1 MVDYI
6 LQLMKVCLI
15 TYEFPPQIG
24 GEAVYASGLAS
35 ALDDLGAE
43 VTVITT
49 SEKSIA
55 ISYEENLKII
65 RLPKAR
71 VLPKMYSFSLYANK
85 ILESNMTG
93 KIDIIHNT
101 SDYNEIIT
109 PRRKKI
115 PVIAT
120 IHHPYAQERRIYK
133 ANSNNIDYLKYALH
147 RKINY
152 LEFNSKI
159 LCKRADRLIAVSNY
173 TARSVIEEYGI
184 QPNKISVIPNAV
196 DINTFNPDID
206 GTEFRKKLNIES
218 EKVILFVGRLDFQ
231 KGIEYLISAFS
242 KIIID
247 FPELKLIVVGDG
259 PLKNHVRAVISKY
272 NLSESIFLL
281 GRVDTKDLPKIY
293 AACDLFVV
301 PSLMEGFGIVYLE
314 AMACGKACIGTNIG
328 GVEDVIADGRTG
340 LLVPPADPTS
350 IYLAIKSLLSDED
363 TLMRFGK
370 EGRKRVL
377 ENFTWEKVAA
387 QTLDVYKKAL
397 SDA

>member
-1 MVDYI
+1 
-6 LQLMKVCLI
+6 MKVCLI
-15 TYEFPPQIG
+15 TYEFPPQVG
-24 GEAVYASGLAS
+24 GEAVYTSGLAS

-49 SEKSIA
+49 SEKSI
-55 ISYEENLKII
+55 SVSNEENLKII

-71 VLPKMYSFSLYANK
+71 VLPKMYSFSMYANK
-85 ILESNMTG
+85 ILESYMTG
-93 KIDIIHNT
+93 KIDLIHNT
-101 SDYNEIIT
+101 SDYNEIVI
-109 PRRKKI
+109 PRGRKI

-120 IHHPYAQERRIYK
+120 IHHPYAKERRIYK
-133 ANSNNIDYLKYALH
+133 ANTNKIDYLKYALQ

-173 TARSVIEEYGI
+173 TARSVIEEYGV

-206 GTEFRKKLNIES
+206 GTEIRKKLNIGS

-247 FPELKLIVVGDG
+247 FPEVKLIVVGDG
-259 PLKNHVRAVISKY
+259 PLKDQVRAVISKY
-272 NLSESIFLL
+272 NLSKSVFLL
-281 GRVDTKDLPKIY
+281 GRVDVMDLPKIY

-328 GVEDVIADGRTG
+328 GVEDVIADGITG

-350 IYLAIKSLLSDED
+350 IYLAIKRLLSDED

-370 EGRKRVL
+370 DGRKRVL

-387 QTLDVYKKAL
+387 QTLDVYRKAL
-397 SDA
+397 SDLK

>member
-1 MVDYI
+1 MQS
-6 LQLMKVCLI
+6 LNVCLI
-15 TYEFPPQIG
+15 SYEYPPQIG
-24 GEAVYASGLAS
+24 GEAVYTYGLAV
-35 ALDDLGAE
+35 ALREIGDE
-43 VTVITT
+43 VTVITAT
-49 SEKSIA
+49 HDRSMN
-55 ISYEENLKII
+55 ISDDGGLKII
-65 RLPKAR
+65 RLPTSQ
-71 VLPKMYSFSLYANK
+71 VIPKMFSFNKAAKK
-85 ILESNMTG
+85 ILETFESE
-93 KIDIIHNT
+93 KVDIIHNT
-101 SDYNEIIT
+101 SDYNGIVISSKQ
-109 PRRKKI
+109 KKT

-120 IHHPYAQERRIYK
+120 IHHPYAQERRIYR
-133 ANSNNIDYLKYALH
+133 ANTNNREYVKYVLQ

-159 LCKRADRLIAVSNY
+159 LCKRADKLIAVSNY

-184 QPNKISVIPNAV
+184 QPTKISVIPNAV
-196 DINTFNPDID
+196 DINIFNPDID
-206 GTEFRKKLNIES
+206 GTEFRKKLNIGS

-242 KIIID
+242 KIILD
-247 FPELKLIVVGDG
+247 FPEVKLIVVGDG

-272 NLSESIFLL
+272 NLSGSIFLL
-281 GRVDTKDLPKIY
+281 GRVDVKDLPDIY

-340 LLVPPADPTS
+340 LLVPPADPKS

-387 QTLDVYKKAL
+387 QTLDVYKKSL
-397 SDA
+397 GDVK